1 MKTLQAFQVL
11 TIIENFGM
19 NLYIFSALYA
29 NFFYTVALV
38 IILQWHLDVE
48 YSIGKGNLKIVPE
61 SIVYVLLKSIVHI
74 WVHLL
79 LQYFFFFQFYQ
90 SIATNPSPSTFTDA
104 SSVTYMD
111 CSPPGSSVHGLFQ
124 ARILEWVA
132 ISFFNSIFKRNVSL
146 I

>member
-19 NLYIFSALYA
+19 NLYIFSALYV

-79 LQYFFFFQFYQ
+79 L
-90 SIATNPSPSTFTDA
+90 
-104 SSVTYMD
+104 
-111 CSPPGSSVHGLFQ
+111 
-124 ARILEWVA
+124 
-132 ISFFNSIFKRNVSL
+132 
-146 I
+146 

>member
-19 NLYIFSALYA
+19 NLYIFSALYV

-38 IILQWHLDVE
+38 ILQWHLDVE

-79 LQYFFFFQFYQ
+79 L
-90 SIATNPSPSTFTDA
+90 
-104 SSVTYMD
+104 
-111 CSPPGSSVHGLFQ
+111 
-124 ARILEWVA
+124 
-132 ISFFNSIFKRNVSL
+132 
-146 I
+146 

>member
-79 LQYFFFFQFYQ
+79 L
-90 SIATNPSPSTFTDA
+90 
-104 SSVTYMD
+104 
-111 CSPPGSSVHGLFQ
+111 
-124 ARILEWVA
+124 
-132 ISFFNSIFKRNVSL
+132 
-146 I
+146 